1 MGGETT
7 EMSLRSKSEYP
18 QLSAHPVG
26 QLIPSIYKSRIAA
39 FTATGQYEGKN
50 LMA

>member
-1 MGGETT
+1 MGGETKDI
-7 EMSLRSKSEYP
+7 SIRSKSEYP

-26 QLIPSIYKSRIAA
+26 QWIPNLYKDRIAS